1 MTVLSRIRAF
11 ELTLLGT
18 ACAACSQGAVEPSQR
33 ATAAAPSVAPP
44 TASESPAPSVTA
56 ASAAQTTEPVP
67 PPEEEAPVE
76 PASTEPPAG
85 VPAPLYAELFVK
97 DKRWAFRTEE
107 FGRSGKGTCTVA
119 EVLTADW
126 GVASR
131 IACEGFKTDSFFT
144 GDPFTGW
151 WAAVPEGLIR
161 LEDRAPTRAPDI
173 EEAMALLAPKPRSKV
188 AKVLDTDEPPFWDE
202 VTIRPNGTGWCMKE
216 LSQGH
221 DAAWWSVC
229 IEPRRGFRAGV
240 IGWRGGV
247 TQEKKFRAE

>member
-1 MTVLSRIRAF
+1 MTRIRA
-11 ELTLLGT
+11 LVSTLLGT
-18 ACAACSQGAVEPSQR
+18 VCAACSQGAVEPSQQ
-33 ATAAAPSVAPP
+33 AAAPTQSAAPPTSPP
-44 TASESPAPSVTA
+44 TASASPAPAPV
-56 ASAAQTTEPVP
+56 ASAEETAEPVAP
-67 PPEEEAPVE
+67 PIEAPPVE
-76 PASTEPPAG
+76 PAAEPPAG
-85 VPAPLYAELFVK
+85 VPAPLYADLFVK

-107 FGRSGKGTCTVA
+107 FGRAGKGTCSVA
-119 EVLTADW
+119 EVRTAEW

-131 IACEGFKTDSFFT
+131 ITCEGFNDGKSFFT

-173 EEAMALLAPKPRSKV
+173 EEAMAVLAPKPRSKV
-188 AKVLDTDEPPFWDE
+188 AKVLDEREPPFWDE
-202 VTIRPNGTGWCMKE
+202 ITIRANGTGWCMKE

-247 TQEKKFRAE
+247 TNEKKFRAE